1 MPREYAVR
9 FGSGQ
14 ALAGVITQPDS
25 ALRSAEIPA
34 LILLNPGI
42 SHHVGP
48 NRLHVMIARSL
59 AEQGVCVLRFDLS
72 GMGDSFNAANRT
84 TMSDEWFADVQS
96 AMDVI
101 SQREGINRFVLAG
114 LGAGTNYAHRGAVAD
129 KRVAGAIFFDGC
141 CYPTFRYYLRRYGP
155 FFLAP
160 HRWLEFVMR
169 ALPPRSRGEG
179 GNSFGS
185 THLNG
190 YMWKRPP
197 KDAYVAEMRML
208 VERGVNM
215 LYVFSGGAAED
226 FNYEGQ
232 VFDALRTVP
241 LQDHVNVVYFP
252 QCDPLFTLA
261 RSRKLLITSL
271 CNWYQKCF
279 TTPQERSDGRAA

>member
-9 FGSGQ
+9 FGSNQ

-25 ALRSAEIPA
+25 VLHASGIPA

-72 GMGDSFNAANRT
+72 GMGDSLNAACEAAT
-84 TMSDEWFADVQS
+84 SDAWFADVQS
-96 AMDVI
+96 AMDML
-101 SQREGINRFVLAG
+101 SQREGIHQFVLAG

-129 KRVAGAIFFDGC
+129 KRVTGAIFFDGC

-160 HRWLEFVMR
+160 HRWLEFVMQ
-169 ALPPRSRGEG
+169 ALPQRSRGEG
-179 GNSFGS
+179 GNTIG
-185 THLNG
+185 TTPLNG
-190 YMWKRPP
+190 YLWKRPP

-271 CNWYQKCF
+271 CNWYQQCF
-279 TTPQERSDGRAA
+279 KTSQARADGRAA

>member
-1 MPREYAVR
+1 MPREYAVK
-9 FGSGQ
+9 FGSGH
-14 ALAGVITQPDS
+14 ALAGVVTQPDS
-25 ALRSAEIPA
+25 AQSSTQVPA

-42 SHHVGP
+42 SHHIGP

-59 AEQGVCVLRFDLS
+59 ASQGVCVLRFDLS
-72 GMGDSFNAANRT
+72 GTGDSFNAARESST
-84 TMSDEWFADVQS
+84 SDAWFADVQS
-96 AMDVI
+96 AMDML

-160 HRWLEFVMR
+160 HRWLEFVMQ
-169 ALPPRSRGEG
+169 ALPQRGRGEI
-179 GNSFGS
+179 GS
-185 THLNG
+185 TMGSTTLNG
-190 YMWKRPP
+190 YLWKRPP

-241 LQDHVNVVYFP
+241 LQDRVNVVYFP
-252 QCDPLFTLA
+252 QCDPQFTLA
-261 RSRKLLITSL
+261 RSRKQLIASL
-271 CNWYQKCF
+271 CNWYQQCF
-279 TTPQERSDGRAA
+279 KTSQVHADGRAA